1 MNSNYYIRSI
11 NPDGTGDVVMPEM
24 EQLHKT
30 KPICILGIYPCTVAG
45 NKRCQCKEFNDWE
58 KHLSSIPSVG
68 IATKELTEA
77 NRIGFVKE
85 CEVGYQVWCRE
96 VGVDDGRYYTVSKR
110 FYNSPLNEG
119 SRRLVLSLPKN
130 AEEETVTLTRK
141 QVSEIFSDENLAVKL
156 PYFNT
161 DAQNDACVKGAEFVI
176 NQINNLFKK

>member
-1 MNSNYYIRSI
+1 MNPNYYIRKV
-11 NPDGTGDVVMPEM
+11 NPDGTGDVVVPIMSMPAEM
-24 EQLHKT
+24 
-30 KPICILGIYPCTVAG
+30 PS
-45 NKRCQCKEFNDWE
+45 NDERIGDGGTWDTWLN
-58 KHLSSIPSVG
+58 HLTSLPSVG

-176 NQINNLFKK
+176 NQINKLFKKH